1 MLNTTPTQLHKLRI
15 TPTGRQLYSYMAAI
29 LEVTGMDQGGAFPLK
44 KFLGNFK
51 THLDSGRIDRTD
63 GGYQL
68 TPRGRDYFRDRYNP
82 GNQQHIERAEVETM
96 IRGITGGIQSGDW
109 VRLE

>member
-1 MLNTTPTQLHKLRI
+1 MLNSTPSHLQKLRI
-15 TPTGRQLYSYMAAI
+15 TPTGRQLHAYMAAI
-29 LEVTGMDQGGAFPLK
+29 LEVTGMDQGRTFPLK
-44 KFLGNFK
+44 KFIGNFK
-51 THLDSGRIDRTD
+51 THLDNGRIDRTD

-82 GNQQHIERAEVETM
+82 GNQQHIERAEVEAM
-96 IRGITGGIQSGDW
+96 IRGITGCIQSSDW